1 MFTALQPILF
11 FDSVRD
17 LCQAGHVTV
26 TVTRDRTVASK
37 LNPMVW
43 AVVGSEYVISH
54 YVLIR
59 IVDPVKVPA
68 TEPGTVEDL

>member
-1 MFTALQPILF
+1 
-11 FDSVRD
+11 
-17 LCQAGHVTV
+17 
-26 TVTRDRTVASK
+26 
-37 LNPMVW
+37 MVW